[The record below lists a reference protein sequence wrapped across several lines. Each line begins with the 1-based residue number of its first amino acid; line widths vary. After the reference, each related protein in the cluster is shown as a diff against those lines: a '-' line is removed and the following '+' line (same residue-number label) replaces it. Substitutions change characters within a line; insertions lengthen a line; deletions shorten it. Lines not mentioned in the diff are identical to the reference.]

1 MPFQFQFQQ
10 CAVTLVKEEGRHL
23 RYLTCRG
30 VSRELAQKFSPEGE
44 KISAAL
50 KRATRAHVAIR
61 CDAVKAAA
69 HLDLEQS
76 VRVQRIRSELVYFR
90 WPGEGQQT
98 SSSRK
103 ADGARTRRLER

>member
-1 MPFQFQFQQ
+1 MKQVLGI
-10 CAVTLVKEEGRHL
+10 C
-23 RYLTCRG
+23 
-30 VSRELAQKFSPEGE
+30 
-44 KISAAL
+44 
-50 KRATRAHVAIR
+50 AHVAIR
-61 CDAVKAAA
+61 CGAVKAAA

-103 ADGARTRRLER
+103 QAGLAPDA

>member
-1 MPFQFQFQQ
+1 MRGD
-10 CAVTLVKEEGRHL
+10 TGKGRGQASPL
-23 RYLTCRG
+23 LDVPRG
-30 VSRELAQKFSPEGE
+30 HNLAVSRELAQKFSPEGGE
-44 KISAAL
+44 KIIAAL
-50 KRATRAHVAIR
+50 KRATRAHVAVR
-61 CDAVKAAA
+61 CGAVKAAA
-69 HLDLEQS
+69 HLDLERS